1 MNKFILSLRKL
12 SLRWVIVAVPVIFW
26 GSGALF
32 TDYDSDRLYYL
43 FCLFTTVA
51 IACFYITFAIHAIKD
66 ERRALKTSYLFIAA
80 CAVLLLE
87 SSNAIALMA
96 PIGLAIIFPFHFF
109 EHIGSIYEK
118 AEFMFLGSSET
129 EVFLVALMNLFM
141 LTGLLYSTRSVS
153 QRYKSAWRMAIVAQA
168 FSACG
173 VLMVVITGS
182 RNLGGILNIFSG
194 LVSFVLFVL
203 LLVIGGKERKN
214 MEKSNMQTPTPSP
227 QVHNDISSKSEELTK
242 LKSLLD
248 AGVLTQ
254 EEFDSEKKK
263 ILNS

>member
-1 MNKFILSLRKL
+1 MNKLILSLRKFC
-12 SLRWVIVAVPVIFW
+12 LRWVAVAVPVIFF

-32 TDYDSDRLYYL
+32 TDYDSDGLYYF
-43 FCLFTTVA
+43 FCLFMTVT
-51 IACFYITFAIHAIKD
+51 IAFFYITLAAHAIKD

-80 CAVLLLE
+80 FVVLLPV

-109 EHIGSIYEK
+109 EYIGSIYEK
-118 AEFMFLGSSET
+118 AEYMFLSCSET
-129 EVFLVALMNLFM
+129 GEFLVALMNLFM
-141 LTGLLYSTRSVS
+141 LTGLLYSSRSIN
-153 QRYKSAWRMAIVAQA
+153 QRYKSAWWMAIVAQA

-173 VLMVVITGS
+173 VLIFIITDS
-182 RNLGGILNIFSG
+182 RTLGGILNIFSG
-194 LVSFVLFVL
+194 FVSLILFVF

-214 MEKSNMQTPTPSP
+214 IEKSNMQTPTHSP
-227 QVHNDISSKSEELTK
+227 QVHNDISSKSEKLTK

-248 AGVLTQ
+248 TGVLTQ